1 MRRKDDLEIAK
12 TTMMDAEKTARLEV
26 QASPLQP
33 RQAAESFT
41 FGSTV
46 GLFAPPSPD
55 TAVSGLAVLFASPWG
70 LEEMCTRKFW
80 RIISEKLADRG
91 IASLRFDYPG
101 TGDAL
106 DGKDFTEGLSVWSD
120 SLIAAAGRLKVL
132 SGCERIVVVSQG
144 LGAVVA
150 TAAAG
155 QIEGLEAIAYLAPV
169 ISGRLHLRELA
180 VWSKV
185 VDENLGLSEAQRD
198 KSGVSIASLT
208 MPAEIADNIRKVNLM
223 ALERAPAMQA
233 LVIGRADRPADREF
247 ASRLATLGVTVTEQ
261 AFDGYDKLVSNPAI
275 SKLPLTVADRLVD
288 WIAAI
293 PIPEHLA
300 TWPQPVIVSPLA
312 GDGFA
317 ETPVR
322 FGSNNRLSGIVC
334 EPLHERG
341 AATVLFLTSA
351 YDRHAGWGRT
361 TAAMARMLARSG
373 IPSLRFDPANAGD
386 SPPVPGRPEQ
396 VLYHS
401 TQNGDVSEAIDFLET
416 RALAPVIVAGRCS
429 GAYLG
434 FQSALTDAR
443 IAGGVLVNPAVF
455 RWRPGRSVEDAIVNG
470 TRSLDDY
477 GKRVLRAETFKRVL
491 QGDVDLRAAIRNI
504 AKALTKRLSHRMTHV
519 FRDFTSEGREIY
531 RAFDR
536 LKRRGVQVSLIYSEN
551 DLGLDHYNFYFGRDG
566 AGLARFPNVSATI
579 IPDADHNLTPDHA
592 RDVYL
597 QAVQQLAFR
606 LAPSA
611 GTEKS
616 EIYGAA
622 AAE

>member
-1 MRRKDDLEIAK
+1 MARKDDPRIAK
-12 TTMMDAEKTARLEV
+12 TTMMDAEKTAPSET
-26 QASPLQP
+26 QASPSHP
-33 RQAAESFT
+33 RSAAEPLT
-41 FGSTV
+41 FGTTV

-55 TAVSGLAVLFASPWG
+55 AAASGLAVLFASPWG

-91 IASLRFDYPG
+91 IANLRFDYPG

-106 DGKDFTEGLSVWSD
+106 DGLDSSRGLSAWSD
-120 SLIAAAGRLKVL
+120 SLVVAAGQLKVL
-132 SGCERIVVVSQG
+132 SGCDKIVVVSQG

-155 QIEGLEAIAYLAPV
+155 QIEGLEAVAYLAPV
-169 ISGRLHLRELA
+169 VSGRLHLRELA

-198 KSGVSIASLT
+198 KSGVSIASLV
-208 MPAEIADNIRKVNLM
+208 MAAEIADDVRKANLM
-223 ALERAPAMQA
+223 TVERAPAARA

-247 ASRLATLGVTVTEQ
+247 ASRLAALGATVTEQ

-275 SKLPLTVADRLVD
+275 SKLPLPVADRLVE
-288 WIAAI
+288 WIATI
-293 PIPEHLA
+293 PVPEHPA
-300 TWPQPVIVSPLA
+300 TRPQPVAVSPLV
-312 GDGFA
+312 GDGFT

-334 EPLHERG
+334 EPPHGRG

-361 TAAMARMLARSG
+361 TAAMARMLARAG
-373 IPSLRFDPANAGD
+373 IASLRFDTANAGD

-401 TQNGDVSEAIDFLET
+401 TQNGDVSQAIDFLET

-434 FQSALTDAR
+434 FQSAQTDVR
-443 IAGGVLVNPAVF
+443 IAGGVFVNPAVF
-455 RWRPGRSVEDAIVNG
+455 RWRPGRSVEDAIING

-477 GKRVLRAETFKRVL
+477 GKRALRAETFKRVL
-491 QGDVDLRAAIRNI
+491 RGEVDLRAAGSNI
-504 AKALTKRLSHRMTHV
+504 AKAVGKRMSHKITQI
-519 FRDFTSEGREIY
+519 FRSFTAEGREIY
-531 RAFDR
+531 GAFDR
-536 LKRRGVQVSLIYSEN
+536 LKRRSTPISLIYSEN
-551 DLGLDHYNFYFGRDG
+551 DLGLEQYSFYFGHDG
-566 AGLARFPNVSATI
+566 AGLARFPNVSVTI

-592 RDVYL
+592 RKAYL
-597 QAVQQLAFR
+597 EALQQLASRF
-606 LAPSA
+606 APSA
-611 GTEKS
+611 GGKTS
-616 EIYGAA
+616 EMYGAA